1 MSLDLCLIPTVTKQH
16 IGGRIAYFY
25 RKRQNITSDPWV
37 VETVVGYKRVFLES
51 PHQAYIPTV
60 HASMEDKDLKDQE
73 VLSLQQKP
81 NNHKLTQFISLLFTV
96 PKIGSGHW
104 PVVNFKNLNLFE
116 SINISKWKVCQH

>member
-25 RKRQNITSDPWV
+25 RKWQNITSDPWV

-73 VLSLQQKP
+73 VLSLQQSQTDPVHKP
-81 NNHKLTQFISLLFTV
+81 VIHCSQNREWALASSKFQEFE
-96 PKIGSGHW
+96 
-104 PVVNFKNLNLFE
+104 PV
-116 SINISKWKVCQH
+116 